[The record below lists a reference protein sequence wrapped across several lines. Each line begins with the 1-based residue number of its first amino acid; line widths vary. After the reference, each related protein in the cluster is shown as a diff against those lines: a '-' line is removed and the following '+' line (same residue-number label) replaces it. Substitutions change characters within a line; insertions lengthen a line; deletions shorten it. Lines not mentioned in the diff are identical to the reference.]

1 MASDMYLRQ
10 KNKLIAHIGPIM
22 EECQL
27 PGCRRPIADI
37 FGPRCVKK
45 YNEKIFLCR
54 EHIEH
59 FGDFSCKFIVDNRKT
74 SGNLIIKRGPNNPRV
89 HAANSS
95 KSQNKLYL
103 TTIKCEYRDK
113 VPISTSAP
121 ELVDVMHRLNE
132 TIKKQSESSQGLIVS
147 ALDRLTSTI
156 SKVGDQL
163 NENVSQ
169 LNKKFYIHFQ
179 QTDARLN
186 TLEGLDV
193 GIETFT
199 GLTDEDDVEPPEV
212 DNVEEEDFSG

>member
-1 MASDMYLRQ
+1 
-10 KNKLIAHIGPIM
+10 
-22 EECQL
+22 
-27 PGCRRPIADI
+27 
-37 FGPRCVKK
+37 
-45 YNEKIFLCR
+45 
-54 EHIEH
+54 
-59 FGDFSCKFIVDNRKT
+59 
-74 SGNLIIKRGPNNPRV
+74 
-89 HAANSS
+89 
-95 KSQNKLYL
+95 
-103 TTIKCEYRDK
+103 
-113 VPISTSAP
+113 
-121 ELVDVMHRLNE
+121 MHRLNE

-212 DNVEEEDFSG
+212 DDVEEDFRVVNLYLWL